1 MKSIG
6 KIIDLIFAVV
16 KYFIAMLFGWL
27 VILVFLQVFNRFL
40 LNSALAWSEEIANYT
55 MMWIALLGASMLMR
69 NRGHMAVNNLL
80 DASKGTVKTMMT
92 AISVVLQAIF
102 LCSWIY
108 GCVVF
113 LPTVKGMRS
122 PATRLPMEIVDSV
135 FLISGI
141 LMLIGLFDYWVVKK
155 GCEAAYSEEDEML
168 RKIQEEQMNAGKEE

>member
-122 PATRLPMEIVDSV
+122 PAKRTSPPAERGPSARGARSPGTTVRPRPAPFPTSLSP
-135 FLISGI
+135 
-141 LMLIGLFDYWVVKK
+141 
-155 GCEAAYSEEDEML
+155 
-168 RKIQEEQMNAGKEE
+168 

>member
-80 DASKGTVKTMMT
+80 DASKGTVKTGK
-92 AISVVLQAIF
+92 ALGDGIEHREFYPDASSLEQ
-102 LCSWIY
+102 
-108 GCVVF
+108 
-113 LPTVKGMRS
+113 TVKTLY
-122 PATRLPMEIVDSV
+122 PLVA
-135 FLISGI
+135 
-141 LMLIGLFDYWVVKK
+141 K
-155 GCEAAYSEEDEML
+155 DEL
-168 RKIQEEQMNAGKEE
+168 QTAG